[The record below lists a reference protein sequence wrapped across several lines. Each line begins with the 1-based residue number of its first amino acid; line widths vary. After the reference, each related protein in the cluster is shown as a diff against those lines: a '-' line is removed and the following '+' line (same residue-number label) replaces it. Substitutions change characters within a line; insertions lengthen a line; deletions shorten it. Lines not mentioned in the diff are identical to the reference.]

1 MNYQIYRL
9 KRKMQR
15 WLYSIE
21 DIIYFPTRALFD
33 RSPALQQWIKDRDK
47 KKIHKGKI
55 KHITEDIF
63 QAVEVNGYALI
74 CTANLSYYSLKY
86 YFNAYSMGGDEIREI
101 MRIPNWG
108 KKNGLLI
115 YSVAALDFEYVAPTY
130 GTFEFDDVERLEL
143 QRLHEDGHQMYIIE
157 RR

>member
-15 WLYSIE
+15 WLYSVE
-21 DIIYFPTRALFD
+21 DIIYFPTRKLFD
-33 RSPALQQWIKDRDK
+33 KNSALQQWISDRDK
-47 KKIHKGKI
+47 KKAHKRKI
-55 KHITEDIF
+55 KRITQEIF
-63 QAVEVNGYALI
+63 QAVEVKGYALI

-86 YFNAYSMGGDEIREI
+86 YFDTYSKGGDEIREI
-101 MRIPNWG
+101 MRTPKWD
-108 KKNGLLI
+108 KKNGMLI
-115 YSVAALDFEYVAPTY
+115 YSVAALDLEYIAPTY
-130 GTFEFDDVERLEL
+130 STFEFDNAERLEL